1 MNWISGLHNVGV
13 VLIAVGTLG
22 SAAAVIYVADASDR
36 FRPINWKRIRLS
48 VAALLVTLLAGAF
61 IVGATA

>member
-1 MNWISGLHNVGV
+1 MNWVNGLHCVGV
-13 VLIAVGTLG
+13 VLIGVGTLG
-22 SAAAVIYVADASDR
+22 AAVTVIYIAEKCDR
-36 FRPINWKRIRLS
+36 YRPINWKHVRLS